1 MSTTPSPTRLTS
13 VDASYYQNSRPEIV
27 ELVPFSAKRVL
38 ELGCGE
44 GRTGAAIKHRQ
55 EASVTGVELES
66 AVACIASE
74 VLDEVRQADLDSF
87 DFPWEDANFDCI
99 VAADVLEHL
108 RDPWRVLKQAHRLLS
123 RYGVIIVGVPN
134 AGSVEI
140 ISGLIQGR
148 FDYQDAGLLDRTHL
162 RFFTRATFTEALVDA
177 GFVLARAKS
186 IFAAPSVEQGLES
199 SPARGTLDIGG
210 ATIRYENAEQ
220 LRDLLTYQW
229 VLVGIKMD

>member
-1 MSTTPSPTRLTS
+1 MSSTPTPSRLTS
-13 VDASYYQNSRPEIV
+13 VDASYYQNARPEIV

-55 EASVTGVELES
+55 GASVTGVELEP
-66 AVACIASE
+66 AVACIASD
-74 VLDEVRQADLDSF
+74 VLDEVQQADLDDF
-87 DFPWEDANFDCI
+87 DFPWGDAYFDCV

-123 RYGVIIVGVPN
+123 RYGVIVVGVPN

-162 RFFTRATFTEALVDA
+162 RFFTRATF
-177 GFVLARAKS
+177 
-186 IFAAPSVEQGLES
+186 
-199 SPARGTLDIGG
+199 
-210 ATIRYENAEQ
+210 
-220 LRDLLTYQW
+220 
-229 VLVGIKMD
+229 